1 MSTTA
6 LPTRPVGDR
15 VTRPSD
21 DRNRPVEDRIAGL
34 LDHLADLPAGH
45 PRREALRADV
55 ISAALPMADRLA
67 RRFAHRGEA
76 LEDLVQVAR
85 VALVRCVDGYD
96 ATRGPGFT
104 AYAVP
109 CIAGELKR
117 HFRDRAWSVRVPRR
131 LQETRLE
138 LNQAV
143 GLLGQRLGRT
153 PTVTDLAGYLGLSED
168 DVRAGRDC
176 AAAYTAVS
184 LQSPVDSGAELGDL
198 LGAEDRELEVV
209 ETRESLR
216 PLLAR
221 LSGRERRILALRFGE
236 DLTQSEI
243 ADRVALSQMHVSR
256 LLRGALDQLRT
267 WMATG
272 GYA

>member
-1 MSTTA
+1 MDASLEVDVVSTTA
-6 LPTRPVGDR
+6 LTTRPA
-15 VTRPSD
+15 
-21 DRNRPVEDRIAGL
+21 EDRISAA
-34 LDHLADLPAGH
+34 LDHLHALPADH
-45 PRREALRADV
+45 PDRAALRERA
-55 ISAALPMADRLA
+55 ISAALPVADRIA
-67 RRFAHRGEA
+67 HRFAHRGEA

-96 ATRGPGFT
+96 PARGPGFT

-143 GLLGQRLGRT
+143 ALLGQRLGRT
-153 PTVTDLAGYLGLSED
+153 PTVTDLAGYLGITEE
-168 DVRAGRDC
+168 DVRAGQDC

-184 LQSPVDSGAELGDL
+184 LQAPVDSGAELGDL
-198 LGAEDRELEVV
+198 LGAEDHALDVV

-221 LSGRERRILALRFGE
+221 LSGRERRILALRYGE

-256 LLRGALDQLRT
+256 LLRGALDQLHT
-267 WMATG
+267 WMETSGDA
-272 GYA
+272 

>member
-6 LPTRPVGDR
+6 LTTRPA
-15 VTRPSD
+15 
-21 DRNRPVEDRIAGL
+21 EDRISAA
-34 LDHLADLPAGH
+34 LDHLHALPADH
-45 PRREALRADV
+45 PDRAALRERA
-55 ISAALPMADRLA
+55 ISAALPVADRIA
-67 RRFAHRGEA
+67 HRFAHRGEA

-96 ATRGPGFT
+96 PARGPGFT

-143 GLLGQRLGRT
+143 ALLGQRLGRT
-153 PTVTDLAGYLGLSED
+153 PTVTDLAGYLGITEE
-168 DVRAGRDC
+168 DVRAGQDC

-184 LQSPVDSGAELGDL
+184 LQAPVDSGAELGDL
-198 LGAEDRELEVV
+198 LGAEDHALDVV

-221 LSGRERRILALRFGE
+221 LSGRERRILALRYGE

-256 LLRGALDQLRT
+256 LLRGALDQLHT
-267 WMATG
+267 WMETSGDA
-272 GYA
+272 